1 FARCVG
7 SATRSQLGIDP
18 GQPRQGLRITSYASE
33 SYSYCPHRGYNTCL
47 GGHFMPDADLQKPDW
62 LLQMENILETLN
74 EGVVITDDA
83 LRVVFTNEAL
93 LRLTG
98 SERGE

>member
-1 FARCVG
+1 
-7 SATRSQLGIDP
+7 
-18 GQPRQGLRITSYASE
+18 
-33 SYSYCPHRGYNTCL
+33 
-47 GGHFMPDADLQKPDW
+47 MPDADLQKPDW

-93 LRLTG
+93 RRLTG
-98 SERGE
+98 SERGK

>member
-1 FARCVG
+1 
-7 SATRSQLGIDP
+7 
-18 GQPRQGLRITSYASE
+18 
-33 SYSYCPHRGYNTCL
+33 
-47 GGHFMPDADLQKPDW
+47 MPDADLQKPDW

-98 SERGE
+98 NERGEIEGHSPQALYPGEDVPYLMQ